1 MNSPFTS
8 GKLDLIEICRREK
21 NTTTAQPLCRSAHP
35 RQSALR
41 VGGGG
46 TPEPSHKLLQVVQLV
61 QCCSLGGRWYQDL
74 PDLAEF
80 QSSA

>member
-8 GKLDLIEICRREK
+8 GKLDLIEIRRREK
-21 NTTTAQPLCRSAHP
+21 NTSTAQPLCGAAHP
-35 RQSALR
+35 RRSALR
-41 VGGGG
+41 VGGAG
-46 TPEPSHKLLQVVQLV
+46 TPEPSRKLLQVVQLV
-61 QCCSLGGRWYQDL
+61 QRGSLGGRCYQDL